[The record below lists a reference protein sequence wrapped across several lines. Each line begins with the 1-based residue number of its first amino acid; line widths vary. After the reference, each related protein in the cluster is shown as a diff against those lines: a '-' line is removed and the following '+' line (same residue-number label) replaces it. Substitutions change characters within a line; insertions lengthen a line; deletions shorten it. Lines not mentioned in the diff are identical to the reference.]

1 MDEQEP
7 ADLPIFE
14 LPLAI
19 VPGEQTPLH
28 VFEPRYRRMAAH
40 SLEQEAPFGIVF
52 RDDAG
57 ARSVG
62 CTVFVSDVLERYD
75 DGRMDIVVRGDARF
89 RVLDRFEAPEWP
101 AAQVELIEDGDGPP
115 LPGSELAAARA
126 AFGELLDA
134 VGSESER
141 AAGAGT
147 AYEIAAQIEMPA
159 IDKQALLE
167 TTTRASASFPSRARC
182 AASSAASSALAR
194 SPSAP
199 RRTGTARAGSVRS
212 ASPLSRRRPPAS
224 PPSGD
229 RTAPA

>member
-1 MDEQEP
+1 MDVQGP

-28 VFEPRYRRMAAH
+28 VFEPRYRRMTAH
-40 SLEQEAPFGIVF
+40 SLEEEVPFGIVF

-57 ARSVG
+57 ARSIG

-75 DGRMDIVVRGDARF
+75 DGRMDVIVRGDARF
-89 RVLDRFEAPEWP
+89 RVLDRFEAPDWP
-101 AAQVELIEDGDGPP
+101 AAQVELIEDGDAPP
-115 LPGSELAAARA
+115 LPGAELAAARA

-141 AAGAGT
+141 AAGVDT

-167 TTTRASASFPSRARC
+167 TNEESDRLVSLEGTLRRLLGGLKRTREIAERAKTNGHGQGRIG
-182 AASSAASSALAR
+182 
-194 SPSAP
+194 PI
-199 RRTGTARAGSVRS
+199 G
-212 ASPLSRRRPPAS
+212 
-224 PPSGD
+224 
-229 RTAPA
+229 

>member
-28 VFEPRYRRMAAH
+28 VFEPRYRRMTAH

-62 CTVFVSDVLERYD
+62 CTVFVSDVIERYD
-75 DGRMDIVVRGDARF
+75 DGRMDVVVRGDARF

-101 AAQVELIEDGDGPP
+101 AAQVELIEDGDGAP
-115 LPGSELAAARA
+115 LPGAELAAARA

-141 AAGAGT
+141 AAGVGT

-159 IDKQALLE
+159 VDKQALLE
-167 TTTRASASFPSRARC
+167 TNDESDRLISLEGTLRRLLGGLKRTREVAERAKTNGHGQGRIG
-182 AASSAASSALAR
+182 
-194 SPSAP
+194 PI
-199 RRTGTARAGSVRS
+199 G
-212 ASPLSRRRPPAS
+212 
-224 PPSGD
+224 
-229 RTAPA
+229 